1 MKRHLVRSAL
11 LIGVLVWAA
20 SCRAGTLPP
29 AHVAT
34 RVAVLA
40 QEVDAT
46 ATAVW
51 GEIAAR
57 TSLPPEL
64 KPPAEAREAVR
75 LAIEDLVKKLGV
87 PASTIRLL
95 RVETVEWSD
104 TSLGCPKEGMMYAQ
118 VITPGFRVVLW
129 AQEREYQY
137 HTDAGRF
144 VVLCEK

>member
-29 AHVAT
+29 AQFAT
-34 RVAVLA
+34 RVAAVA

-51 GEIAAR
+51 GELAAR
-57 TSLPPEL
+57 ALLPPEL

-75 LAIEDLVKKLGV
+75 LAIEDLVKTLGV
-87 PASTIRLL
+87 PATAIRLL

-118 VITPGFRVVLW
+118 VITPGFRVVLF
-129 AQEREYQY
+129 AREREYTY
-137 HTDAGRF
+137 HTDEGRF
-144 VVLCEK
+144 VVLCQK